1 MFPWPVC
8 IKYFILHY
16 DIFFIFDNILK
27 KIKMKKGCIVWIIVG
42 VILALVVLGVISWGT
57 KIYNQMVTL
66 QEGVTSQWGNVET
79 QYQRRADLIPNFV
92 NTVKGAANFEQ
103 ETLTKV
109 IEARAKATQVTIDP
123 TKMTAENM
131 QQFQAAQGELSSA
144 LSRLMVVV
152 EQYPELKATQNYRDL
167 QVELEGTENRISVER
182 RKFNETAQAMNT
194 YIKRFPQNIIAGMF
208 GFTAKPYFESMEG
221 AEKAPEVKF

>member
-1 MFPWPVC
+1 
-8 IKYFILHY
+8 
-16 DIFFIFDNILK
+16 
-27 KIKMKKGCIVWIIVG
+27 MKKGCLIWIIVG
-42 VILALVVLGVISWGT
+42 VIVALVVLGAVSWST

-92 NTVKGAANFEQ
+92 NTVKGAATFEQ

-109 IEARAKATQVTIDP
+109 IEARAKATQVIIDP
-123 TKMTAENM
+123 TKMTSENL

-208 GFTAKPYFESMEG
+208 GFSAKPYFESMEG
-221 AEKAPEVKF
+221 ADKVPEVKF

>member
-1 MFPWPVC
+1 
-8 IKYFILHY
+8 
-16 DIFFIFDNILK
+16 
-27 KIKMKKGCIVWIIVG
+27 MKKGCLLSVIIVAIIG
-42 VILALVVLGVISWGT
+42 LVILGMVLWGT
-57 KIYNQMVTL
+57 KVYNQMVTN
-66 QEGVTSQWGNVET
+66 QEAVTSQWGNVET

-92 NTVKGAANFEQ
+92 NTVKGAAAFEQ

-131 QQFQAAQGELSSA
+131 QQFQAAQGEFSSA

-152 EQYPELKATQNYRDL
+152 EQYPELKATQNFRDL

-182 RKFNETAQAMNT
+182 RKFNEVALIFNT
-194 YIKRFPQNIIAGMF
+194 YIKRFPQNFIAGMF
-208 GFTAKPYFESMEG
+208 GFSFKPYFESMEG
-221 AEKAPEVKF
+221 AGKAPQVQF

>member
-1 MFPWPVC
+1 L
-8 IKYFILHY
+8 IKF
-16 DIFFIFDNILK
+16 LK
-27 KIKMKKGCIVWIIVG
+27 IIKMKKGCLIWIIIG
-42 VILALVVLGVISWGT
+42 VIVALVVLGIVSWGT
-57 KIYNQMVTL
+57 KTYNQMVTM
-66 QEGVTSQWGNVET
+66 QEGVTSQWGNVEN

-92 NTVKGAANFEQ
+92 NTVKGAATFEQ

-167 QVELEGTENRISVER
+167 QVTLEGTENRIAVER
-182 RKFNETAQAMNT
+182 RKFNETAQTMNA
-194 YIKRFPQNIIAGMF
+194 YIRRFPQNIIAGMF

>member
-1 MFPWPVC
+1 LKIFHIIRYYLTL
-8 IKYFILHY
+8 IKF
-16 DIFFIFDNILK
+16 LK
-27 KIKMKKGCIVWIIVG
+27 INKMKKGCLLWIIVG
-42 VILALVVLGVISWGT
+42 VIIALVVLGIVSWGT
-57 KIYNQMVTL
+57 KTYNQMVTM
-66 QEGVTSQWGNVET
+66 QEGVTSQWGNVEN

-92 NTVKGAANFEQ
+92 NTVKGAATFEQ

-123 TKMTAENM
+123 TKMTAENL

-152 EQYPELKATQNYRDL
+152 EQYPELRATQNYRDL
-167 QVELEGTENRISVER
+167 QVALEGTENRISVER
-182 RKFNETAQAMNT
+182 RKFNETAQTMNA

-208 GFTAKPYFESMEG
+208 GFSTKPYFESMEG
-221 AEKAPEVKF
+221 ADKAPEVKF

>member
-1 MFPWPVC
+1 
-8 IKYFILHY
+8 
-16 DIFFIFDNILK
+16 
-27 KIKMKKGCIVWIIVG
+27 MKKGCLLWLIIG
-42 VILALVVLGVISWGT
+42 AFLTLVVLGIISWGT
-57 KIYNQMVTL
+57 KAYNQMVTL

-123 TKMTAENM
+123 TKMTAENL
-131 QQFQAAQGELSSA
+131 QQFQQAQTNLSSA

-182 RKFNETAQAMNT
+182 RKFNEVALSFNT
-194 YIKRFPQNIIAGMF
+194 YIKRFPQNLLSGMF
-208 GFTAKPYFESMEG
+208 GFSAKPYFESMEG
-221 AEKAPEVKF
+221 AEKVPEVKF

>member
-1 MFPWPVC
+1 
-8 IKYFILHY
+8 
-16 DIFFIFDNILK
+16 
-27 KIKMKKGCIVWIIVG
+27 MKKGCIIWLIIG
-42 VILALVVLGVISWGT
+42 VVIAFFVFGVISWGT
-57 KIYNQMVTL
+57 RVYNQMVTL
-66 QEGVTSQWGNVET
+66 QESVTSQWGNVET

-123 TKMTAENM
+123 TKMTAENL
-131 QQFQAAQGELSSA
+131 QQYQAAQSELSSA

-167 QVELEGTENRISVER
+167 QVTLEGTENRISTER
-182 RKFNETAQAMNT
+182 RKFNEIAQSFNV
-194 YIKRFPQNIIAGMF
+194 YIKRFPQNFLAGMF
-208 GFTAKPYFESMEG
+208 GFSSKPYFESMEG

>member
-1 MFPWPVC
+1 
-8 IKYFILHY
+8 
-16 DIFFIFDNILK
+16 
-27 KIKMKKGCIVWIIVG
+27 MKKGCLIWIIVG
-42 VILALVVLGVISWGT
+42 VFLAIVVLGIISWGT
-57 KIYNQMVTL
+57 KAYNSMVTQ
-66 QEGVTSQWGNVET
+66 QEAVTSQWGNVQT

-131 QQFQAAQGELSSA
+131 KQFQAAQGELSSA
-144 LSRLMVVV
+144 LSRLMAVV

-167 QVELEGTENRISVER
+167 QVELEGTENRISTER
-182 RKFNETAQAMNT
+182 RKFNEIAQTFNA
-194 YIKRFPQNIIAGMF
+194 YIKRFPQNMIAGMF
-208 GFTAKPYFESMEG
+208 GFSARPYFESMEG
-221 AEKAPEVKF
+221 ADKAPVVKF

>member
-1 MFPWPVC
+1 
-8 IKYFILHY
+8 
-16 DIFFIFDNILK
+16 
-27 KIKMKKGCIVWIIVG
+27 MKKSCLVTIIIVAFFG
-42 VILALVVLGVISWGT
+42 LILLSVVIWGT
-57 KIYNQMVTL
+57 KVYNQMVIL

-92 NTVKGAANFEQ
+92 NTVKGAAAFEQ

-109 IEARAKATQVTIDP
+109 IEARSKATQVTIDP

-131 QQFQAAQGELSSA
+131 QQYQAAQGELSSA

-152 EQYPELKATQNYRDL
+152 EQYPELKATQNFRDL

-182 RKFNETAQAMNT
+182 RKFNEVALAFNT
-194 YIKRFPQNIIAGMF
+194 YIKRFPQNFLAGMF
-208 GFTAKPYFESMEG
+208 GFTSKPYFESMEG
-221 AEKAPEVKF
+221 AEKAPQVQF

>member
-1 MFPWPVC
+1 L
-8 IKYFILHY
+8 IKF
-16 DIFFIFDNILK
+16 LK
-27 KIKMKKGCIVWIIVG
+27 IIKMKKGCLIWIIIG
-42 VILALVVLGVISWGT
+42 VIVALVVLGIVSWGT
-57 KIYNQMVTL
+57 KAYNQMVTM
-66 QEGVTSQWGNVET
+66 QEGVTSQWGNVEN

-92 NTVKGAANFEQ
+92 NTVKGAATFEQ

-167 QVELEGTENRISVER
+167 QVTLEGTENRIAVER
-182 RKFNETAQAMNT
+182 RKFNETAQTMNT
-194 YIKRFPQNIIAGMF
+194 YIRRFPQNIIASMF

>member
-1 MFPWPVC
+1 
-8 IKYFILHY
+8 
-16 DIFFIFDNILK
+16 
-27 KIKMKKGCIVWIIVG
+27 MKKGCLIWIIVG
-42 VILALVVLGVISWGT
+42 IIFAVVVLGIVSWGT

-182 RKFNETAQAMNT
+182 RKFNEVALSLNT
-194 YIKRFPQNIIAGMF
+194 YIKKFPQNILAGMF
-208 GFTAKPYFESMEG
+208 KFTAKPYFESMAG
-221 AEKAPEVKF
+221 ADKAPEVKF

>member
-1 MFPWPVC
+1 MDYYLINFNSLLEIGYIWL
-8 IKYFILHY
+8 K
-16 DIFFIFDNILK
+16 LK
-27 KIKMKKGCIVWIIVG
+27 KVIKMKKGCLLWIIIG
-42 VILALVVLGVISWGT
+42 VIIALVVLGIISWGT
-57 KIYNQMVTL
+57 KTYNQMVTM
-66 QEGVTSQWGNVET
+66 QEGVTSQWGNVES

-92 NTVKGAANFEQ
+92 NTVKGAATFEQ

-131 QQFQAAQGELSSA
+131 QQFQAAQGELSSTLA
-144 LSRLMVVV
+144 RLMVVV

-167 QVELEGTENRISVER
+167 QVTLEGTENRIAVER
-182 RKFNETAQAMNT
+182 RKFNETAQTMNA
-194 YIKRFPQNIIAGMF
+194 YIRRFPQNIIAGMF

>member
-1 MFPWPVC
+1 
-8 IKYFILHY
+8 
-16 DIFFIFDNILK
+16 
-27 KIKMKKGCIVWIIVG
+27 MKKGCLIWIIVG
-42 VILALVVLGVISWGT
+42 VIVALVVLGAVSWGT

-92 NTVKGAANFEQ
+92 NTVKGAATFEQ

-123 TKMTAENM
+123 TKMTSENL

-208 GFTAKPYFESMEG
+208 GFSAKPYFESMEG
-221 AEKAPEVKF
+221 ADKVPEVKF